1 MTYSNSDAI
10 EHVINARPRDIGGFE
25 VARALPYAKRR
36 TVGPFIFFDRMGP
49 AEFGPGEGIDVRP
62 HPHIG
67 LATATYLFDGEIMHR
82 DDLGYEQPIR
92 PGDVNWM
99 TAGRGIVHSER
110 TRAEVRDSHSTMFG
124 IQSWVALPKDQE
136 EADPAFFYHPAN
148 TLPAIS
154 RDGVEMRLIAGTA
167 YGETSPVA
175 TASPM
180 FYVDVRMDTGTSL
193 EVTDEHGRT
202 EAWVEVDNFALT
214 RAGAAPAQ
222 PGPAAG
228 RWYAPGPVGSAGGPS
243 LEPDHEGHRPRGR
256 LGNAAAS
263 HHARRGR
270 LRRHRRA
277 ALYALRQRPAAL
289 FGGQRQRVRPYLQG
303 IGRPL
308 RGGLASE
315 P

>member
-1 MTYSNSDAI
+1 MTDSNSDAI

-67 LATATYLFDGEIMHR
+67 LATVTYLFDGEIMHR

-136 EADPAFFYHPAN
+136 ETDPAFFHHPAN

-193 EVTDEHGRT
+193 EVTDEHEERAVYVVEGAIAIDGETHGENEMLILAPNADVTVTAQGVSRIMLLGGAPIDGERHIWWNFVSSSQERIEQAKADWKEGR
-202 EAWVEVDNFALT
+202 F
-214 RAGAAPAQ
+214 GKI
-222 PGPAAG
+222 
-228 RWYAPGPVGSAGGPS
+228 
-243 LEPDHEGHRPRGR
+243 EGDDE
-256 LGNAAAS
+256 
-263 HHARRGR
+263 
-270 LRRHRRA
+270 
-277 ALYALRQRPAAL
+277 
-289 FGGQRQRVRPYLQG
+289 F
-303 IGRPL
+303 IPL
-308 RGGLASE
+308 PE
-315 P
+315 K

>member
-10 EHVINARPRDIGGFE
+10 EHAINARPRDIGGFE

-67 LATATYLFDGEIMHR
+67 LATVTYLFDGEIMHR

-136 EADPAFFYHPAN
+136 ETDPAFFHHPAN

-193 EVTDEHGRT
+193 EVTDEHEERAVYVVEGAIAIDGETHGENEMLILAPNADVTVTAQGVSRIMLLGGAPIDGERHIWWNFVSSSKERIDQAKADWKEGR
-202 EAWVEVDNFALT
+202 F
-214 RAGAAPAQ
+214 GKI
-222 PGPAAG
+222 
-228 RWYAPGPVGSAGGPS
+228 
-243 LEPDHEGHRPRGR
+243 EGDDE
-256 LGNAAAS
+256 
-263 HHARRGR
+263 
-270 LRRHRRA
+270 
-277 ALYALRQRPAAL
+277 
-289 FGGQRQRVRPYLQG
+289 F
-303 IGRPL
+303 IPL
-308 RGGLASE
+308 PE
-315 P
+315 K

>member
-10 EHVINARPRDIGGFE
+10 EHAINARPRDIGGFE

-67 LATATYLFDGEIMHR
+67 LATVTYLFDGEIMHR

-92 PGDVNWM
+92 TGDVNWM

-136 EADPAFFYHPAN
+136 EADPAFFHHPAN

-193 EVTDEHGRT
+193 EVTDEHEERAVYVVEGAIAIDGETHGENEMLILAPNADVTVTAQAVSRIMLLGGAPIDGERHIWWNFVSSSKERIDQAKADWKEGR
-202 EAWVEVDNFALT
+202 F
-214 RAGAAPAQ
+214 GKI
-222 PGPAAG
+222 
-228 RWYAPGPVGSAGGPS
+228 
-243 LEPDHEGHRPRGR
+243 EGDDE
-256 LGNAAAS
+256 
-263 HHARRGR
+263 
-270 LRRHRRA
+270 
-277 ALYALRQRPAAL
+277 
-289 FGGQRQRVRPYLQG
+289 F
-303 IGRPL
+303 IPL
-308 RGGLASE
+308 PE
-315 P
+315 K

>member
-67 LATATYLFDGEIMHR
+67 LATVTYLFDGEIMHR

-136 EADPAFFYHPAN
+136 EADPAFFHHPAN

-180 FYVDVRMDTGTSL
+180 FYVDVHMDTGTSL
-193 EVTDEHGRT
+193 EVTDEHEERAVYVVEGAIAIDGETHGEHEMLILAPNADVTVTAQEVSRIMLLGGAPIDGERHIWWNFVSSSKERIDQAKADWKEGR
-202 EAWVEVDNFALT
+202 F
-214 RAGAAPAQ
+214 GKI
-222 PGPAAG
+222 
-228 RWYAPGPVGSAGGPS
+228 
-243 LEPDHEGHRPRGR
+243 EGDDE
-256 LGNAAAS
+256 
-263 HHARRGR
+263 
-270 LRRHRRA
+270 
-277 ALYALRQRPAAL
+277 
-289 FGGQRQRVRPYLQG
+289 F
-303 IGRPL
+303 IPL
-308 RGGLASE
+308 PE
-315 P
+315 K

>member
-136 EADPAFFYHPAN
+136 EADPAFFHHPAN

-193 EVTDEHGRT
+193 EVTDEHEERAVYVVEGAIAIDGETHGENEMLILAPNADVTVTAQEVSRIMLLGGAPIDGERHIWWNFVSSSKERIDQAKADWKEGR
-202 EAWVEVDNFALT
+202 F
-214 RAGAAPAQ
+214 GKI
-222 PGPAAG
+222 
-228 RWYAPGPVGSAGGPS
+228 
-243 LEPDHEGHRPRGR
+243 EGDDE
-256 LGNAAAS
+256 
-263 HHARRGR
+263 
-270 LRRHRRA
+270 
-277 ALYALRQRPAAL
+277 
-289 FGGQRQRVRPYLQG
+289 F
-303 IGRPL
+303 IPL
-308 RGGLASE
+308 PE
-315 P
+315 K

>member
-1 MTYSNSDAI
+1 MTDSNSDAI

-67 LATATYLFDGEIMHR
+67 LATVTYLFDGEIMHR

-136 EADPAFFYHPAN
+136 EADPAFFHYPAN

-175 TASPM
+175 TESHM

-193 EVTDEHGRT
+193 EVTDEHEERAVYVVEGAIAIDGETHGENEMLILAPNADVTVTAQGVSRIMLLGGAPIDGERHIWWNFVSSSKERIDQAKADWKEGR
-202 EAWVEVDNFALT
+202 F
-214 RAGAAPAQ
+214 GKI
-222 PGPAAG
+222 
-228 RWYAPGPVGSAGGPS
+228 
-243 LEPDHEGHRPRGR
+243 EGDDD
-256 LGNAAAS
+256 
-263 HHARRGR
+263 
-270 LRRHRRA
+270 
-277 ALYALRQRPAAL
+277 
-289 FGGQRQRVRPYLQG
+289 F
-303 IGRPL
+303 IPL
-308 RGGLASE
+308 PE
-315 P
+315 K

>member
-1 MTYSNSDAI
+1 MTDSNSDAI

-67 LATATYLFDGEIMHR
+67 LATVTYLFDGEIMHR

-136 EADPAFFYHPAN
+136 ETDPAFFHHPAN

-193 EVTDEHGRT
+193 EVTDEHEERAVYVVEGAIAIDGKTHGENEMLILAPNADVTVTAQGVSRIMLLGGAPIDGERHIWWNFVSSSQERIEQAKADWKEGR
-202 EAWVEVDNFALT
+202 F
-214 RAGAAPAQ
+214 GKI
-222 PGPAAG
+222 
-228 RWYAPGPVGSAGGPS
+228 
-243 LEPDHEGHRPRGR
+243 EGDDE
-256 LGNAAAS
+256 
-263 HHARRGR
+263 
-270 LRRHRRA
+270 
-277 ALYALRQRPAAL
+277 
-289 FGGQRQRVRPYLQG
+289 F
-303 IGRPL
+303 IPL
-308 RGGLASE
+308 PE
-315 P
+315 K

>member
-1 MTYSNSDAI
+1 MTDSNSDAI

-67 LATATYLFDGEIMHR
+67 LATVTYLFDGEIMHR

-136 EADPAFFYHPAN
+136 EADPAFFHYPAN

-193 EVTDEHGRT
+193 EVTDEHEERAVYVVEGAIAIDGETHGENEMLILAPNADVTVTAQEVSRIMLLGGAPIDGERHIWWNFVSSSKERIDQAKADWKEGR
-202 EAWVEVDNFALT
+202 F
-214 RAGAAPAQ
+214 GKI
-222 PGPAAG
+222 
-228 RWYAPGPVGSAGGPS
+228 
-243 LEPDHEGHRPRGR
+243 EGDDD
-256 LGNAAAS
+256 
-263 HHARRGR
+263 
-270 LRRHRRA
+270 
-277 ALYALRQRPAAL
+277 
-289 FGGQRQRVRPYLQG
+289 F
-303 IGRPL
+303 IPL
-308 RGGLASE
+308 PE
-315 P
+315 K

>member
-1 MTYSNSDAI
+1 MTDSNSDAI

-67 LATATYLFDGEIMHR
+67 LATVTYLFDGEIMHR

-136 EADPAFFYHPAN
+136 ETDPAFFHHPAN

-180 FYVDVRMDTGTSL
+180 FYVDLRMDTGTSL
-193 EVTDEHGRT
+193 EVTDEHEERAVYVVEGAIAIDGETHGENEMLILAPNADVTVTAQGVSRIMLLGGAPIDGERHIWWNFVSSSQERIEQAKADWKEGR
-202 EAWVEVDNFALT
+202 F
-214 RAGAAPAQ
+214 GKI
-222 PGPAAG
+222 
-228 RWYAPGPVGSAGGPS
+228 
-243 LEPDHEGHRPRGR
+243 EGDDE
-256 LGNAAAS
+256 
-263 HHARRGR
+263 
-270 LRRHRRA
+270 
-277 ALYALRQRPAAL
+277 
-289 FGGQRQRVRPYLQG
+289 F
-303 IGRPL
+303 IPL
-308 RGGLASE
+308 PE
-315 P
+315 K

>member
-1 MTYSNSDAI
+1 MTDSNSDAI

-67 LATATYLFDGEIMHR
+67 LATVTYLFDGEIMHR

-136 EADPAFFYHPAN
+136 EADPAFFHHPAN

-193 EVTDEHGRT
+193 EVTDEHEERAVYVVEGAIAIDGETHGENEMLILAPNADVTVTAQGVSRIMLLGGAPIDGERHIWWNFVSSSKERIDQAKADWKEGR
-202 EAWVEVDNFALT
+202 F
-214 RAGAAPAQ
+214 GKI
-222 PGPAAG
+222 
-228 RWYAPGPVGSAGGPS
+228 
-243 LEPDHEGHRPRGR
+243 EGDDE
-256 LGNAAAS
+256 
-263 HHARRGR
+263 
-270 LRRHRRA
+270 
-277 ALYALRQRPAAL
+277 
-289 FGGQRQRVRPYLQG
+289 F
-303 IGRPL
+303 IPL
-308 RGGLASE
+308 PE
-315 P
+315 K

>member
-1 MTYSNSDAI
+1 MTDSNSDAI

-67 LATATYLFDGEIMHR
+67 LATVTYLFDGEIMHR

-92 PGDVNWM
+92 TGDVNWM

-136 EADPAFFYHPAN
+136 EADPAFFHHPAN

-180 FYVDVRMDTGTSL
+180 FYVDLRMDTGTSL
-193 EVTDEHGRT
+193 EVTDEHEERAVYVVEGAIAIDGETHGENEMLILAPNADVTVTAQGVSRIMLLGGAPIDGERHIWWNFVSSSQERIEQAKADWKEGR
-202 EAWVEVDNFALT
+202 F
-214 RAGAAPAQ
+214 GKI
-222 PGPAAG
+222 
-228 RWYAPGPVGSAGGPS
+228 
-243 LEPDHEGHRPRGR
+243 EGDDD
-256 LGNAAAS
+256 
-263 HHARRGR
+263 
-270 LRRHRRA
+270 
-277 ALYALRQRPAAL
+277 
-289 FGGQRQRVRPYLQG
+289 F
-303 IGRPL
+303 IPL
-308 RGGLASE
+308 PE
-315 P
+315 K

>member
-1 MTYSNSDAI
+1 MTDSNSDAI

-49 AEFGPGEGIDVRP
+49 AEFGPGVGIDVRP

-67 LATATYLFDGEIMHR
+67 LATVTYLFDGEIMHR
-82 DDLGYEQPIR
+82 DDLSYEQPIR

-136 EADPAFFYHPAN
+136 EADPAFFHRTAN

-193 EVTDEHGRT
+193 EVTDEHEERAVYVVEGAIAIDGETHGENEMLILAPNADVTVTAQGVSRIMLLGGAPIDGERHIWWNFVSSSKERIDQAKADWKEGR
-202 EAWVEVDNFALT
+202 F
-214 RAGAAPAQ
+214 GKI
-222 PGPAAG
+222 
-228 RWYAPGPVGSAGGPS
+228 
-243 LEPDHEGHRPRGR
+243 EGDDE
-256 LGNAAAS
+256 
-263 HHARRGR
+263 
-270 LRRHRRA
+270 
-277 ALYALRQRPAAL
+277 
-289 FGGQRQRVRPYLQG
+289 F
-303 IGRPL
+303 IPL
-308 RGGLASE
+308 PE
-315 P
+315 K